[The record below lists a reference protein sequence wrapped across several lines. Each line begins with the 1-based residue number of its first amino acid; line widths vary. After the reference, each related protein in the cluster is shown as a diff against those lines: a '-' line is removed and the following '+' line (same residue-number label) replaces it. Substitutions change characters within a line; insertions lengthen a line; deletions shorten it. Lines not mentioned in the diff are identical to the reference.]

1 MTANDTGIY
10 KATNH
15 TTECGTHRGPIDL
28 LKP

>member
-1 MTANDTGIY
+1 MTVNDTGIY